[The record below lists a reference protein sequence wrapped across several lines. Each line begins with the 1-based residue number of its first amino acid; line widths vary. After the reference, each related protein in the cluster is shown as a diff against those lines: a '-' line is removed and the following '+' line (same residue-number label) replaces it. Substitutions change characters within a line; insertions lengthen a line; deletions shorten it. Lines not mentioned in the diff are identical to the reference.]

1 MGLIQKPPI
10 GIQLNNNHPS
20 ASEFVGC
27 WIMNEKTG
35 GTVFDLSHNDI
46 NGINYSAAWVPD
58 GLYFDGAS
66 RIALPKLAIGN
77 RDTFTIS
84 ARVNGAA
91 GGMIYSEGYTANT
104 NWAIFLGI
112 DADPPYGA
120 WFYYKDNNVWKALI
134 SGTIPINDGWHT
146 VNLVQRNKSYRSMYV
161 DGNLDGVNTEAV
173 GDMSTL
179 NTANIGVLERTSLV
193 SYFVGTIN
201 NVYINKCEFSDADVK
216 LYNSEPYTIFE
227 QDISLIYYAYKAGWI
242 GTINGISSTS
252 IAKINGVSIE
262 NIAKVNG
269 VASA

>member
-46 NGINYSAAWVPD
+46 NGINYGAAWVPN
-58 GLYFDGAS
+58 GLYLDGAS
-66 RIALPKLAIGN
+66 RVDLPKLAIGN

-91 GGMIYSEGYTANT
+91 GGMIYAEGADVNT

-112 DADPPYGA
+112 DADPPYSA
-120 WFYYKDNNVWKALI
+120 WFYYKENNVWKALTK
-134 SGTIPINDGWHT
+134 GTTDINDGWHN
-146 VNLVQRNKSYRSMYV
+146 VSLVQRNKSYRSMYI
-161 DGNLDGVNTEAV
+161 DGNLEDVNTDVV
-173 GDMSTL
+173 GVMSTL
-179 NTANIGVLERTSLV
+179 NTANIGVLERTSFG

-227 QDISLIYYAYKAGWI
+227 QDTSLMYYYYDAGWKGI
-242 GTINGISSTS
+242 INGISSANIAKINGIPIAN
-252 IAKINGVSIE
+252 IAKINGV
-262 NIAKVNG
+262 
-269 VASA
+269 ASA